1 MDMDNL
7 GPGPDIDNLDMS
19 GMDFGGEVNAPV
31 KDNDD
36 APDYETLKKEVD
48 EANPGKESVEGPK
61 VEADEDGG
69 AEEEKPARDEK
80 GRFAEKEVKIPK
92 SRFDEAVGKE
102 REAREAAERR
112 AAELERR
119 LRETAQAQN
128 AQAQVEEIESKVE
141 ELETKYQ
148 ELLLDGNT
156 AEAAKVMKQ
165 IRHAERQIAT
175 AEAEVK
181 ASQMTARAIEADR
194 LELAIAQLE
203 ADYPEFNP
211 DSERFDKH
219 LSNYVVT
226 VQREYIAEGLS
237 PSKALVK
244 AANEVAERFLT
255 TKKEEPEQKGLA
267 AAKGGDRQKAAVEKA
282 LSAQKAQPASLKDV
296 GFDSDSR
303 GEKAGLPDVTQMS
316 ADEFAALPKATQ
328 DRLMGNLV

>member
-1 MDMDNL
+1 MDIDNL
-7 GPGPDIDNLDMS
+7 GPGPDIDNLDM
-19 GMDFGGEVNAPV
+19 GAMDFGGDIEAPV
-31 KDNDD
+31 KGADEE
-36 APDYETLKKEVD
+36 PDYEALKKEVD
-48 EANPGKESVEGPK
+48 EANPDEEPAKEP
-61 VEADEDGG
+61 EATDDD
-69 AEEEKPARDEK
+69 AEEEKPTRDDK
-80 GRFAEKEVKIPK
+80 GRFAEKDVKIPK

-112 AAELERR
+112 ATDLERR
-119 LRETAQAQN
+119 LRETSQSQTRQAEVD
-128 AQAQVEEIESKVE
+128 AIETQVE

-156 AEAAKVMKQ
+156 ADAAKIMKQ

-175 AEAEVK
+175 AEAEAK

-194 LELAIAQLE
+194 LELTIAKLE

-211 DSERFDKH
+211 DSEQFDAD
-219 LSNYVVT
+219 LSTLVVAK
-226 VQREYIAEGLS
+226 QRDYIAEGMS
-237 PSKALVK
+237 PSKALSK
-244 AANEVAERFLT
+244 AAGQIADRFLT
-255 TKKEEPEQKGLA
+255 ATKEEAEPKGLA

-282 LSAQKAQPASLKDV
+282 LSTQKAQPASLKEV

-303 GEKAGLPDVTQMS
+303 GAKGGLPDVSRMS